1 VLPTWSLAYLAGW
14 VAATVVVFL
23 AGKFLN
29 DRRAPA
35 AHSLTLSVIAGFV
48 WPMLVIGALEFAAAA
63 MYVKVRDWRASAEV
77 PEFWMSR
84 VVVAGSVPL
93 R

>member
-1 VLPTWSLAYLAGW
+1 MLPTWSLAYLAGW

-29 DRRAPA
+29 DQRAPA
-35 AHSLTLSVIAGFV
+35 AHPVILSVIAGFV
-48 WPMLVIGALEFAAAA
+48 WPMLVIGALEFAAVAA
-63 MYVKVRDWRASAEV
+63 YVRVRDLRASAEV

-84 VVVAGSVPL
+84 VVVASSIPL